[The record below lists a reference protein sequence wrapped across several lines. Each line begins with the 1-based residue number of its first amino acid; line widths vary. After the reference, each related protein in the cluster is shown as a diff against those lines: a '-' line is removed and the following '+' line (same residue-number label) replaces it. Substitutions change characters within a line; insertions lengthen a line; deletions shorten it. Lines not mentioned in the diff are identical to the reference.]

1 MMAQTKAIEEAAR
14 QRTFDLVD
22 AFLERVAK

>member
-1 MMAQTKAIEEAAR
+1 MLAQTAAIEPAAR
-14 QRTFDLVD
+14 ERTYALVD